1 MKRLAP
7 PHVLAGF
14 LATLLILPSI
24 SHAWGARGHGAI
36 GVLAVEQ
43 LSPEAR
49 SALDDLL
56 GATDTDVIVGACVW
70 SDTWRNLG
78 DGLDQSRWHYVNI
91 DADSTAYR
99 GDRDCPEGD
108 QCVTAQVNAHAAA
121 LADRS
126 LDRETR
132 RLAFKGLC
140 HFAGDLHQPLHV
152 GYADDRGG
160 NDVTIRYRG
169 QEMNLHRYWDS
180 GVIETKTETLAD
192 LLELLRDR
200 PHQAV
205 GSWQPAD
212 TYAWTNESWSLTRNF
227 AYPPTHTVDE
237 GFETRSWNVMQQQ
250 LDVGAARL
258 AAILEWVLAV
268 PEAAPPAE

>member
-1 MKRLAP
+1 MKRSTSN
-7 PHVLAGF
+7 
-14 LATLLILPSI
+14 TLLGLILVAALALPSQGN
-24 SHAWGARGHGAI
+24 AWGARGHGAI

-49 SALDDLL
+49 GALAELL
-56 GATDTDVIVGACVW
+56 GATDLDVIVSACVW
-70 SDTWRNLG
+70 SDTWRGLG
-78 DGLDQSRWHYVNI
+78 DGRDQSRWHYVNI
-91 DADSTAYR
+91 DPDSTAYQR
-99 GDRDCPEGD
+99 GRDCPEGD

-121 LADRS
+121 LADTS
-126 LDRETR
+126 LDRESR

-140 HFAGDLHQPLHV
+140 HFTGDLHQPLHV

-160 NDVTIRYRG
+160 NDITIRYRAR
-169 QEMNLHRYWDS
+169 EMNLHRYWDS
-180 GVIETKTETLAD
+180 AVIEARTDTLAE
-192 LLELLRDR
+192 LVALLRER

-212 TYAWTNESWSLTRNF
+212 TLAWTNESWSLTRNF

-258 AAILEWVLAV
+258 AAILEWVLVGAA
-268 PEAAPPAE
+268 EAPAD

>member
-1 MKRLAP
+1 MNRLLANGTLGL
-7 PHVLAGF
+7 VLAVVS
-14 LATLLILPSI
+14 TLPTQG
-24 SHAWGARGHGAI
+24 HAWGARGHGAI

-49 SALDDLL
+49 SALDELL

-70 SDTWRNLG
+70 SDTWRGLG
-78 DGLDQSRWHYVNI
+78 DGRDQSRWHYVNI
-91 DADSTAYR
+91 DPDSTAYR
-99 GDRDCPEGD
+99 RDRDCPDGD

-126 LDRETR
+126 LDQQSR

-140 HFAGDLHQPLHV
+140 HFAADLHQPLHV

-169 QEMNLHRYWDS
+169 QEVNLHRYWDS
-180 GVIETKTETLAD
+180 SVIEAKTETLAE
-192 LLELLRDR
+192 LVELLRKR
-200 PHQAV
+200 PHQRV

-212 TYAWTNESWSLTRNF
+212 TYVWTNESWSLTRNF

-237 GFETRSWNVMQQQ
+237 EFEQRSWNVMQQQ
-250 LDVGAARL
+250 MDVGAARL
-258 AAILEWVLAV
+258 AAILEWVLV
-268 PEAAPPAE
+268 GPAETPAE

>member
-1 MKRLAP
+1 MHRSTPIVTLAL
-7 PHVLAGF
+7 LAGVASTVP
-14 LATLLILPSI
+14 ATG
-24 SHAWGARGHGAI
+24 HAWGARGHGAI

-49 SALDDLL
+49 GALDELL

-70 SDTWRNLG
+70 SDTWRGLG
-78 DGLDQSRWHYVNI
+78 DGRDQSRWHYVNI
-91 DADSTAYR
+91 DPDSTSYR
-99 GDRDCPEGD
+99 RDRDCPDGD

-160 NDVTIRYRG
+160 NRITIRYRG
-169 QEMNLHRYWDS
+169 EEMNLHRYWDS
-180 GVIETKTETLAD
+180 AVIEAKTGTMAELV
-192 LLELLRDR
+192 ELLRQR
-200 PHQAV
+200 PNQAV

-212 TYAWTNESWSLTRNF
+212 TAAWTNESWSLTRNF
-227 AYPPTHTVDE
+227 AYPATPTVDE
-237 GFETRSWNVMQQQ
+237 AFETRSWNVMQQQ

-258 AAILEWVLAV
+258 AAILEWVLAE
-268 PEAAPPAE
+268 PAATPAE